1 MVTKMKKILLQC
13 VILGLLLMLPAQ
25 ADVIIHEIC
34 ASNGCIYYTQD
45 GESPDWVELHNT
57 GDETVDLTGW
67 ALADNL
73 SGKNL
78 HALDGVELPP
88 QGYAV
93 ITLGEKFSLSADG
106 EAVHLFKDGQV
117 MDSVHYEGHAKNKS
131 VIRLSDGTFAE
142 TDLPTPG
149 MANITSD
156 EANKYPLMDIYFSEV
171 LTSAAPLKNL
181 SRPDYFE
188 LYNDGTKTFNLK
200 GYTVKLG
207 MSDYYSYTF
216 GKEYIYYKDYT
227 GVYCTDMTTQ
237 NLNTGF
243 NLPAENTV
251 LTLWNKEGELID
263 FFRVDQMYGN
273 ASCSRDLSTGEMKY
287 HETHTLGKKNSTAY
301 AGKLT
306 PPELTPGGRYEGSVT
321 VTVTAQEGCEI
332 HYTTNGN
339 TPTKEDPVYSGA
351 LTITK
356 DTALSVRAFKD
367 GYIASEPAC
376 ATYLFSLTEDLPVIC
391 LVIDNYY
398 LYDKDD
404 GMLASNGTTKINYYE
419 DWEYPASF
427 EYLDENGNT
436 VIAQRCGMG
445 VQGDSSRGNKQKS
458 FQVIARKAYGSDT
471 FAFNPFD
478 NREFTEYRSFNIR
491 GAGSEGLSSTRF
503 RDAYLT
509 SLAEGTNLLW
519 CDSQPVLVYLNGEL
533 RGHYNLRE
541 RMNKYYVAQHEGI
554 EDNDVIDQI
563 DLLTELGNVVR
574 SGSNKDYIALR
585 NFMRLNDL
593 NVQENLDYVL
603 SQMDIDSYFDYICF
617 CILTGNRDLSN
628 SRFYRVHGG
637 KWTWMI
643 NDLDRAME
651 KSDEKAAFNAYCRDI
666 NRESDYMSDHI
677 PFQALMKVP
686 AMREKFLARLSELQ
700 LSKFLPEQVLPGVD
714 LWQEKL
720 QPFMAYHIERWGDG
734 TMHYWETQIDHMRK
748 VINERQDYVV
758 QYTVDKFKLTE
769 DEKQLYFGEY
779 LSRQ

>member
-1 MVTKMKKILLQC
+1 MKKI
-13 VILGLLLMLPAQ
+13 GLLSMLILLLTVISAR
-25 ADVIIHEIC
+25 AEVIINEIC
-34 ASNGCIYYTQD
+34 ASNGCIYYTED

-57 GDETVDLTGW
+57 GDEAIILDGW

-73 SGKNL
+73 SGKKL
-78 HALDGVELPP
+78 HALSGVELPP

-93 ITLGEKFSLSADG
+93 ITLGEAFSLSADG
-106 EAVHLFKDGQV
+106 EAVHLLKDGQAV
-117 MDSVHYEGHAKNKS
+117 DSVRYSGHAKNKS
-131 VIRLSDGTFAE
+131 VIRLSDGSVEE
-142 TDLPTPG
+142 TNLPTPG
-149 MANITSD
+149 MVNITSYD
-156 EANKYPLMDIYFSEV
+156 ADKFPLSDIYFSEV

-181 SRPDYFE
+181 SHPDFFE
-188 LYNDGTKTFNLK
+188 LYNDGNNSVNIK
-200 GYTVKLG
+200 GYTVRLG
-207 MSDYYSYTF
+207 MSDYCSYTF
-216 GKEYIYYKDYT
+216 GKEYIYRKDYK
-227 GVYCTDMTTQ
+227 GVYCTQITTQ

-251 LTLWNKEGELID
+251 LTLWNSAGELID
-263 FFRVDQMYGN
+263 YIRIDQMYGN
-273 ASCSRDLSTGEMKY
+273 ASCSRDLENGGMQY
-287 HETHTLGKKNSTAY
+287 YDTHTFGKKNSTAY
-301 AGKLT
+301 AAKLT
-306 PPELTPGGRYEGSVT
+306 PPVLTPGGRYEGSVT
-321 VTVTAQEGCEI
+321 VTATAQEGCEI
-332 HYTTNGN
+332 RYTTNGN
-339 TPTKEDPVYSGA
+339 IPTEKDPLFTGEM
-351 LTITK
+351 TFTE

-367 GYIASEPAC
+367 GYITSEPAC
-376 ATYLFSLTEDLPVIC
+376 ATYLFSLKEDLPVIC

-398 LYDKDD
+398 LYDKDN
-404 GMLASNGTTKINYYE
+404 GMLATNGTTKINYNE
-419 DWEYPASF
+419 NWEYPASF
-427 EYLDENGNT
+427 EYMDENGST

-445 VQGDSSRGNKQKS
+445 VQGDSSRGNMQKA

-478 NREFTEYRSFNIR
+478 NREFAEYRSFNIR
-491 GAGSEGLSSTRF
+491 GAGSEGHLSTRF

-519 CDSQPVLVYLNGEL
+519 CDAQPVLVYLNGQL

-541 RMNKYYVAQHEGI
+541 RMNKYFVAQHEGI

-563 DLLTELGNVVR
+563 DLLTELGNEVR
-574 SGSNKDYIALR
+574 SGSNRDYIALR

-603 SQMDIDSYFDYICF
+603 SQMDIESYFDYICF

-628 SRFYRVHGG
+628 SRFYRIPGG

-666 NRESDYMSDHI
+666 KRESDYMSDHI

-700 LSKFLPEQVLPGVD
+700 LSKFLPEQLLSGVD
-714 LWQEKL
+714 AWQEKL
-720 QPFMAYHIERWGDG
+720 QPFIPYHIERWGEG
-734 TMHYWETQIDHMRK
+734 TMHYWNEQINRMRK

-758 QYTVDKFKLTE
+758 QYTVDKFNLTE
-769 DEKQLYFGEY
+769 EEKQLYFGEY
-779 LSRQ
+779 LSIQ